1 MNILDRMNAVID
13 YVESNLAEKLDLKH
27 LASIACCSIHTFQR
41 LFCYIT
47 DISIVE
53 YIRLRRLTAAAL
65 ELQQSDIKIID
76 LAMKY
81 GYQSPVSFARAFQVV
96 HGVTPSEARKS
107 NISLKAF
114 PKLTFQIIIKGVCE
128 MNYRIVKTEPFK
140 VFGLEGIVSTVG
152 DERYYPDARAIW
164 DEFNTG
170 NPDDKYSKL
179 SMDVGKTKPPFY
191 DSVFVQDM
199 CEVHALENY
208 NQIDDTTYGYMLCGF
223 VTPDSK
229 TDGYKIVEIP
239 ASTWVVIEE
248 GFKTAYQTFYDW
260 LPTSEY
266 EKAESPDFQMY
277 GWANDQ
283 LYEEVWF
290 SVSKK

>member
-81 GYQSPVSFARAFQVV
+81 GYESPVSFARAFQVV

-107 NISLKAF
+107 NVSLKAF
-114 PKLTFQIIIKGVCE
+114 PKLTFQIIINGL
-128 MNYRIVKTEPFK
+128 VK
-140 VFGLEGIVSTVG
+140 
-152 DERYYPDARAIW
+152 
-164 DEFNTG
+164 
-170 NPDDKYSKL
+170 
-179 SMDVGKTKPPFY
+179 
-191 DSVFVQDM
+191 
-199 CEVHALENY
+199 
-208 NQIDDTTYGYMLCGF
+208 
-223 VTPDSK
+223 
-229 TDGYKIVEIP
+229 
-239 ASTWVVIEE
+239 
-248 GFKTAYQTFYDW
+248 
-260 LPTSEY
+260 
-266 EKAESPDFQMY
+266 
-277 GWANDQ
+277 
-283 LYEEVWF
+283 
-290 SVSKK
+290 